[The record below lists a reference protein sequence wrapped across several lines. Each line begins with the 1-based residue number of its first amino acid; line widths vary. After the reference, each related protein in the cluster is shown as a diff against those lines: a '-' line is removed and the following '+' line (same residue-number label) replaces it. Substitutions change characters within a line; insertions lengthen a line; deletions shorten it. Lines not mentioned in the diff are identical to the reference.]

1 MLARGSQNPE
11 NVVLLIQ
18 LLELTDFYVRYHTIN
33 LLKLLGENQPKMLQA
48 SILESRVGVSRLVD
62 LLDDQR
68 ELVRNGARH
77 LHTRARLAA
86 GAGITRRS
94 GTPVTAAICRGPAA
108 AQLADQGQRG
118 HPKDRGL

>member
-1 MLARGSQNPE
+1 MRATQRPLSLVVLAWGSQNPE

-68 ELVRNGARH
+68 ELVRNGAHRC
-77 LHTRARLAA
+77 T
-86 GAGITRRS
+86 GIY
-94 GTPVTAAICRGPAA
+94 VDKAE
-108 AQLADQGQRG
+108 
-118 HPKDRGL
+118 PK